1 MSYEPRLIIRK
12 ALLDKNKEVFE
23 EEQYSK
29 NEDVAKVAK
38 FLIEVNKYDTI
49 KFDELELVLCSPEL
63 SGFNKR
69 VRAKLNELDI
79 DFRTDW

>member
-23 EEQYSK
+23 EEQYNK

-38 FLIEVNKYDTI
+38 FLLEVNEYDTI
-49 KFDELELVLCSPEL
+49 KFDELELVLCYPEL

-69 VRAKLNELDI
+69 VRTKLEELNI
-79 DFRTDW
+79 DFRIDW